1 MNTMARAG
9 TALTAALLTCL
20 AVLVPGA
27 PRARADTEPILFV
40 HGYGGNGGR
49 WSTMIDRFEADGW
62 PADRLFT
69 IDYDSTRSNVAI
81 AADIRARVDAIRSA
95 TGAAKVTI
103 VAMSM
108 GSLNS
113 RHYLKFLGGTTAVS
127 TWISLAGPNHGTTA
141 TRFCPQDR
149 PTCQEMRIGSPFLT
163 ELNSGD
169 ETPGD
174 VAYGTLWSDCD
185 TVVNPDSSVS
195 LAGAV
200 NTYAGCLS
208 HAAFLTDASVYAKVR
223 DFVS

>member
-1 MNTMARAG
+1 MNAMARAG

-20 AVLVPGA
+20 AVLIPGT
-27 PRARADTEPILFV
+27 PPARADTEPILFV

-69 IDYDSTRSNVAI
+69 IDYDSTKSNADI
-81 AADIRARVDAIRSA
+81 AADIRARVDAVRSA

-113 RHYLKFLGGTTAVS
+113 RHYLKFLGGTAAVS
-127 TWISLAGPNHGTTA
+127 TWVSLAGPNHGTTA

-149 PTCQEMRIGSPFLT
+149 PTCQEMRAGSPFLT
-163 ELNSGD
+163 ALNSGD

-174 VAYGTLWSDCD
+174 VAYGTFWSDCD

-195 LAGAV
+195 LTGAV

-208 HAAFLTDASVYAKVR
+208 HAAFLTDASVYEKVR
-223 DFVS
+223 GFVS